1 MKPFWGSTCLALLAS
16 AAIGLTTSAQAA
28 DDCPLPGNLR
38 VVIGSTS
45 TGGDTYQNSSIVVD
59 RLADKLDLNAK
70 VDAVG
75 AMAAF
80 RALERSRHGNTIM
93 IFHDQAYL
101 GNLYG
106 VNGYSNIFDD
116 YVVGPT
122 IAINPGNAYLVP
134 KDSPYQSMSDI
145 IEAAGSGK
153 EVKVAIQPG
162 GVSEIGFTA
171 LKNAVRLEYPG
182 KEGNIVAV
190 NTGSQADKNQ
200 LLFDGAVDVINGSV
214 QANEQYTQLP
224 ADDQKAMRFVWLTA
238 RHDTIAQTNEEGMG
252 DTTREQ
258 LLQYVTPNV
267 SVPMDGDKDF
277 TFDKEFFF
285 LYNKDMDPAAIQCI
299 DNALAEIYDE
309 GEIQKQ
315 QKRSFFVPDFKP
327 SQEAASYL
335 KQKNDE
341 YETIISD
348 LKG

>member
-1 MKPFWGSTCLALLAS
+1 MKPIWGKTCLALIVSVAMGV
-16 AAIGLTTSAQAA
+16 AASAQAA

-59 RLADKLDLNAK
+59 RLADKLDINAK

-75 AMAAF
+75 VMPGF
-80 RALERSRHGNTIM
+80 QALERSRHGNTIM
-93 IFHDQAYL
+93 IFHDGAYL

-106 VNGYSNIFDD
+106 VNGYPDIFEKFTI
-116 YVVGPT
+116 GPT

-134 KDSPYQSMSDI
+134 KDSPYQSMEDI

-153 EVKVAIQPG
+153 EIKVAIQPG
-162 GVSEIGFTA
+162 SVSEIGFSA
-171 LKNAVRLEYPG
+171 LKNAVRMKYPG
-182 KEGNIVAV
+182 KESNIVAV

-200 LLFDGAVDVINGSV
+200 LLFDGAVDMINGSV

-224 ADDQKAMRFVWLTA
+224 ADDQKAMRFVWITA
-238 RHDTIAQTNEEGMG
+238 RHATIADTNEAGMG
-252 DTTREQ
+252 HTTREQ

-267 SVPMDGDKDF
+267 SVPMDADQDF

-285 LYNKDMDPAAIQCI
+285 LYNKDMDPAAIKCI
-299 DNALAEIYDE
+299 DDALTEIYDE

-315 QKRSFFVPDFKP
+315 QKRSFFVPNFKP

-335 KQKNDE
+335 KEKNDE
-341 YETIISD
+341 YKTIIND

>member
-59 RLADKLDLNAK
+59 RLADKLDINAK

-80 RALERSRHGNTIM
+80 RALERSRRGNTVM
-93 IFHDQAYL
+93 IFHDQSYL

-106 VNGYSNIFDD
+106 VNGYSDIFED

-134 KDSPYQSMSDI
+134 KDSPYQSLEEI
-145 IEAAGSGK
+145 IDAAGNGK
-153 EVKVAIQPG
+153 EVRVAIQPG
-162 GVSEIGFTA
+162 GVSEIGFSA
-171 LKNAVRLEYPG
+171 LKNAVRLKYPG
-182 KEGNIVAV
+182 KEDNLVAV

-200 LLFDGAVDVINGSV
+200 MLFDGLADVIQGSV

-238 RHDTIAQTNEEGMG
+238 RHDTIAQANEEGMG
-252 DTTREQ
+252 NTTREQ
-258 LLQYVTPNV
+258 LLQYVEPNV
-267 SVPMDGDKDF
+267 HVPMNADQDF

-285 LYNKDMDPAAIQCI
+285 LYNKDMDPAAIHCI
-299 DNALAEIYDE
+299 DDALAEIYDE
-309 GEIQKQ
+309 GEIQEQ
-315 QKRSFFVPDFKP
+315 QKRAFFIPNFKP
-327 SQEAASYL
+327 SQEAAGYL
-335 KQKNDE
+335 KEKRDE
-341 YETIISD
+341 YATILD
-348 LKG
+348 NLKG